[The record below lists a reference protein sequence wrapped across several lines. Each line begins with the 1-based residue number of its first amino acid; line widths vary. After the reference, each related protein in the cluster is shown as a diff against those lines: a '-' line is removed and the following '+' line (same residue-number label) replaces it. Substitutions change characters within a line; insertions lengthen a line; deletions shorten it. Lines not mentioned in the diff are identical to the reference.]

1 MSPKNLGQT
10 VAMARLQ
17 TSPRKAMGNQFGQR
31 VRGVYG
37 ALISAVVLASC
48 QAAPEANGPDN
59 LDAKL
64 PPSPPPNAYLA
75 QLPPETTNQLTKLA
89 IDIAIPTYLP
99 QNMTLANYGVGQ
111 PAADPLYYWLV
122 YRDDQNRCFAI
133 EYMSAGINEMSLEN
147 QEPLETPLFGEG
159 YSLYHGKFPNGGTG
173 ELPESDLF
181 TDWLEGNE
189 GFYRLVGAGLVNS
202 QDYGQKDC
210 NNITIKEAI
219 SVTESLSYLPTDIR
233 TLDLTP
239 TPSE

>member
-1 MSPKNLGQT
+1 MQN
-10 VAMARLQ
+10 VAMTHQPTSVPKGHTFDRRL
-17 TSPRKAMGNQFGQR
+17 
-31 VRGVYG
+31 RGLTR
-37 ALISAVVLASC
+37 ALILTAGSVLVGC
-48 QAAPEANGPDN
+48 QTEPVPEASNPDR
-59 LDAKL
+59 L
-64 PPSPPPNAYLA
+64 PPAPPPNAYLA
-75 QLPPETTNQLTKLA
+75 QLPPEATNQLTNLA

-99 QNMTLANYGVGQ
+99 QQMTLASYGVGQ
-111 PAADPLYYWLV
+111 PTADPRYYWLV

-147 QEPLETPLFGEG
+147 QEPLETPLFGEN

-181 TDWLEGNE
+181 TDWLKGNE

-210 NNITIKEAI
+210 GNITIKEAI
-219 SVTESLSYLPTDIR
+219 SVAESLSYLPTDIR

-239 TPSE
+239 APSNSTPSD